1 MTKLIY
7 QSLAKISLCGLL
19 LVAASDADANI
30 DTLAAQSFAGAT
42 DDLRAMS
49 DTELGDTR
57 GGYGSILFSLSGYG
71 DISSLNGDLPDGINV
86 NSQSPDLVS
95 LDVGLASLPN
105 TGGFVQFASIVGNN
119 NIINNNLTLN
129 VYILDGGVADTSG
142 IADGS
147 AFGF

>member
-1 MTKLIY
+1 MTSIKY
-7 QSLAKISLCGLL
+7 QSLAKVALCGLL
-19 LVAASDADANI
+19 LVATSDADANI
-30 DTLAAQSFAGAT
+30 DALAAQSFFGTT

-49 DTELGDTR
+49 DTELGVTR

-71 DISSLNGDLPDGINV
+71 DISSLNGDLPAGINV

-95 LDVGLASLPN
+95 LNVGLASLPN

-119 NIINNNLTLN
+119 KIVNNNLTLN